1 MMTRTLSRRCVQRRD
16 RGEMDL
22 VHEVPQLL
30 SSAAFHEG
38 HFDERHP

>member
-1 MMTRTLSRRCVQRRD
+1 MMTRALAGDASSVATAS
-16 RGEMDL
+16 EMDP

-30 SSAAFHEG
+30 SSAALRKG